1 MIKKILAVVFSVL
14 LLSGTV
20 PFIPCAS
27 PVTSYAETTDLEEA
41 GAAIRKK
48 LEVKVCDVIYLN
60 DKAYLYD
67 AEGNERRA
75 GSGWRMWI
83 IGADDENQRFRVD
96 VPKMREEGNSV
107 FYLLYADT
115 EDAIGVSHN
124 GYVVGDLNYDK
135 RVDVF
140 DLCLMKQYFID
151 GWEKPE
157 LKVLADMNSDN
168 QVTMSDLVWLQKWLL
183 GIPKPAATDETETDP
198 PEPEVTLHGY
208 LDMAK
213 DTGVTAET
221 LSSYKSPLDFHYV
234 GDDLSDVRWDL
245 LTHEGITVSDA
256 SVASTTV
263 WYPGTKSPNIII
275 AAFSAGRTEITY
287 TIGKTTVILEV
298 NVYDPS
304 A

>member
-1 MIKKILAVVFSVL
+1 MIKQFLAVVLSVL

-48 LEVKVCDVIYLN
+48 LKVKVCDVIYKD

-75 GSGWRMWI
+75 GSGWNMRI

-115 EDAIGVSHN
+115 EDAIVVSHD

-151 GWEKPE
+151 GWESTL

-183 GIPKPAATDETETDP
+183 GIPKPAATDETDP
-198 PEPEVTLHGY
+198 PEPEVTLHGH
-208 LDMAK
+208 LDMVK

-221 LSSYKSPLDFHYV
+221 LSSNNFSLDYHYI
-234 GDDLSDVRWDL
+234 GDDLSEVRWDL
-245 LTHEGITVSDA
+245 LTHEGISVSDA

-275 AAFSAGRTEITY
+275 AAFSASRTEITY
-287 TIGKTTVILEV
+287 TIGKTTVILDVYV
-298 NVYDPS
+298 NDPS